1 MLTELL
7 PDSPSKYPRFLK
19 ALAALPK
26 AERNAVLRWL
36 CKNDLYFLL
45 RFVLSTKM
53 IKEEDGRSKWE
64 HPWLF
69 ARCREVQAAPF
80 GYINIWARTHYK
92 STILTFG
99 FVFQLILN
107 DPEITIGIFSHTRPI
122 AKGFLRKIKVEMQN
136 NRVLKRLFPN
146 IFYQNPENEAKKWNE
161 DEGITVKRQGNPN
174 EATVEA
180 WGIVD
185 GQPISKHYRVR
196 VYDDVVTRDSVS
208 TPEMMKKVE
217 EMWELSTNLGMEGGQ
232 EIYIG
237 TRYHFNDL
245 YATLIDRGVV
255 KPRIYPAL
263 EPPSMQD
270 GVPVLQTR
278 EYLEAQFKSQG
289 PFTFASQL
297 LCSPIADDAQG
308 FAEEWLQ
315 YYDADPTEERKG
327 KNVYI
332 LVDAANEKKRRSD
345 FTAIWVLGLGDDHNY
360 YVLDIYRDRWN
371 LVERTDKLF
380 ELHALWK
387 PNEIRYEEYGM
398 TTDIEHIRY
407 VQDRRSYRFHITPVA
422 GRARKNDRIRRLI
435 PLFQEKRI
443 YLPREL
449 KKKDYQKKTYDAVKV
464 FVQEEYKV
472 FPVGLHDDM
481 FDSLSRIAE
490 PDLPV
495 LWPFAGQWREE
506 IKDAW
511 ERPERKPQVTSSWM
525 AG

>member
-7 PDSPSKYPRFLK
+7 PDSPSKYPKFLK
-19 ALAALPK
+19 GVYSLPK
-26 AERNAVLRWL
+26 AERKAILRWL
-36 CKNDLYFLL
+36 CRNDLYFLL
-45 RFVLSTKM
+45 RFVLSTSK
-53 IKEEDGRSKWE
+53 IVDKDGNCRWD
-64 HPWLF
+64 HPWAF
-69 ARCREVQAAPF
+69 ARVREIQANPN
-80 GYINIWARTHYK
+80 GYIDIWAREHLK
-92 STILTFG
+92 SSSITFG
-99 FVFQLILN
+99 LSILDILN
-107 DPEITIGIFSHTRPI
+107 DPEITIGIFSHSRPI
-122 AKGFLRKIKVEMQN
+122 AKRFLRQIKTEFEDNKELV
-136 NRVLKRLFPN
+136 RLFPD
-146 IFYQNPENEAKKWNE
+146 ILWADPKTQSPKWSE
-161 DEGITVKRQGNPN
+161 DDGLRVKRKGNPAA
-174 EATVEA
+174 ETVEA
-180 WGIVD
+180 WGLID
-185 GQPISKHYRVR
+185 GQPTGKHFKLR
-196 VYDDVVTRDSVS
+196 VYDDVVDEDTVT
-208 TPEMMKKVE
+208 TPEMISKVTKA
-217 EMWELSTNLGMEGGQ
+217 WELSSNLGMEGGWVR
-232 EIYIG
+232 YIG
-237 TRYHFNDL
+237 TRYHAADT
-245 YATLIDRGVV
+245 YAAIMERDAAI
-255 KPRIYPAL
+255 PRIYPAHN
-263 EPPSMQD
+263 PPKPD
-270 GVPVLQTR
+270 GEPVLYSR
-278 EYLEAQFKSQG
+278 EYLERKFKEQGAFTYAAQM
-289 PFTFASQL
+289 
-297 LCSPIADDAQG
+297 LCNPLADDAQG

-443 YLPREL
+443 YFPREL